1 MNIMDIVCNL
11 KRFDIVKIYNESM
24 FNFMTSEINLLILD
38 IKDTEI
44 LLCNLSTS
52 TLYTVPRSN
61 LCNCLKSVEFS
72 IDRKTGYSALI
83 TLIDQSVKKIYSTGE
98 LFKIVGIF
106 ADINY
111 ANECIKDSNN
121 TISVIYSSSDCEIII
136 VANNTPVK
144 E

>member
-72 IDRKTGYSALI
+72 IDRKDGWSTFIELNI
-83 TLIDQSVKKIYSTGE
+83 KKINSMGE
-98 LFKIVGIF
+98 MFKVVGIF
-106 ADINY
+106 FDIKD
-111 ANECIKDSNN
+111 ANKSIKDSNN
-121 TISVIYSSSDCEIII
+121 TASVIYVSGDEKIII